1 MWVHA
6 VALLAVL
13 QLVLAHTLDL
23 KPNTEMCF
31 FEDMH
36 VGDEMTLTYQV
47 SGGGN
52 LDIDTRVKN
61 PDGQLLFQQLHKD
74 TGTYEFVAELD
85 GRYTYCFSND
95 FPSVTDKTVRWVGA
109 RSLSDT
115 ASTCTVCCI

>member
-1 MWVHA
+1 
-6 VALLAVL
+6 
-13 QLVLAHTLDL
+13 
-23 KPNTEMCF
+23 
-31 FEDMH
+31 
-36 VGDEMTLTYQV
+36 MTLTYQV

-95 FPSVTDKTVRWVGA
+95 FSSVTDKTVRWVGA